1 VISHVITFYHL
12 SFLTIWQERDQN
24 TQDHARSSD
33 ENFTDEDKSS
43 AEVDSDDEEEVVLS
57 NLQAYQFD
65 PIMTPERRSEKEEEK
80 KRKEAE
86 LAKRSQ
92 PLHVWCTCENCT
104 IMPSTI
110 ENICC
115 SEDIYVQDMLS
126 ETDLKCISAHE
137 GFQPTVLNVHVL
149 NMTRQRLKGL
159 VKDPE
164 KLQKLKSDNNDTYRF
179 LAYSNFRHWVCGE
192 SKMGKGNR
200 VVTPAC
206 VVKQIRDTWPSI
218 DGQYTGFHSRH
229 NALED
234 I

>member
-24 TQDHARSSD
+24 TQDHAGSSD

-43 AEVDSDDEEEVVLS
+43 APEVDSDDEEEVELS

-115 SEDIYVQDMLS
+115 SEDIYVQDLLS
-126 ETDLKCISAHE
+126 ETNIKCISTHE

-179 LAYSNFRHWVCGE
+179 LAYSTFSTLGLW
-192 SKMGKGNR
+192 
-200 VVTPAC
+200 
-206 VVKQIRDTWPSI
+206 
-218 DGQYTGFHSRH
+218 
-229 NALED
+229 
-234 I
+234 